1 MFWRLTCGDF
11 RMPVDGQCS
20 AWNWRNSVGR
30 YGSSSI
36 ALHWLMLLL
45 IVAVYACI
53 ELRELFPKGSDPRE
67 ALKMWHFMLGLSVF
81 VLVWL
86 RLAVH
91 FSGPV
96 PGIEPEPSRW
106 VKLSAKFM
114 HVALYVLMIGL
125 PLGGWLVLSASGKPI
140 PFFGLQLPALVGEN
154 KELADLFKEVHETGG
169 TAGYFLI
176 GLHSV
181 AALYHHYFV
190 RDNTLRRI
198 LPSSKR

>member
-1 MFWRLTCGDF
+1 MSS
-11 RMPVDGQCS
+11 DGKRRT
-20 AWNWRNSVGR
+20 WTWRNSAES
-30 YGSSSI
+30 YGSLSI

-45 IVAVYACI
+45 IAAVYACI

-96 PGIEPEPSRW
+96 PRTEPEPSRW
-106 VKLSAKFM
+106 VKLSARLM

-125 PLGGWLVLSASGKPI
+125 PLGGWLILSASGKPV
-140 PFFGLQLPALVGEN
+140 PFFGLQLPALVGES
-154 KELADLFKEVHETGG
+154 KDLADLFKEIHETGG
-169 TAGYFLI
+169 TVGYFLI
-176 GLHSV
+176 GLHAA
-181 AALYHHYFV
+181 AALYHHFFV
-190 RDNTLRRI
+190 RDDTLRRI
-198 LPSSKR
+198 LPSPGR